1 MYLNSLAKKIPIGW
15 AVFQVGLLCSYHA
28 GTSDVLGIGFLCYFG
43 RMLSLKVWLSPFRVA
58 RFSNITHSLP
68 LPSIFPPIG
77 SIFGKSDAAEAE
89 EVGEK
94 IATDCDIEVRFVLR
108 LLL

>member
-1 MYLNSLAKKIPIGW
+1 MNEEETSDCETESSIDAEKETETP
-15 AVFQVGLLCSYHA
+15 VRLLCGYHRGDA
-28 GTSDVLGIGFLCYFG
+28 IAFCSIVRVYNN
-43 RMLSLKVWLSPFRVA
+43 LSVA